1 MAMPDENTVFEWTAV
16 IMGAEDTDWEGACLK
31 LRMKFA
37 DTYPNKA
44 PEIKFVTKMFHPNI
58 YKDGRICL
66 DILNE
71 KWTPS
76 YSVHTILTSIQ
87 QLLADPNN
95 DSPANLEA
103 SQMHRNNFKEYQQR
117 VKSIV
122 EKSQEEMSDGDEDED
137 EEAIENVIQPEEEQ
151 KQDDEEMKES
161 EKN

>member
-1 MAMPDENTVFEWTAV
+1 MATANAERRLLKDLQKIQEDTVNDTIMAMPDENTVFEWTAV

-76 YSVHTILTSIQ
+76 YSVHTILTSI
-87 QLLADPNN
+87 
-95 DSPANLEA
+95 
-103 SQMHRNNFKEYQQR
+103 
-117 VKSIV
+117 
-122 EKSQEEMSDGDEDED
+122 
-137 EEAIENVIQPEEEQ
+137 
-151 KQDDEEMKES
+151 
-161 EKN
+161 